1 MTTTRAE
8 TEAELEKSAKIDQVV
23 RAVRS
28 ALPAEQA
35 EGAQQLVRR
44 LFSTVTID
52 DVLSTAEEDLVGAAL
67 SLWRFAER
75 RGPGE
80 SKVRVF
86 NPSSSEE
93 GWAAKHTVVEIVNDD
108 MPFLVSSISAEI
120 HRRGLDLHLV
130 LHPVLGVRR
139 GAGGER
145 LEVTAP
151 DATGVLRES
160 LMHLE
165 IDQETSRARLEE
177 LAGAFTGVLEDV
189 GRVVGDWGAMRERVH
204 EVLAELE
211 TDAPP
216 LPEDELDEGRAFLDW
231 MAEDHFTFL
240 GYREYALVDEGGDTY
255 LRLRPESG
263 LGLLRQVREDSQRRS
278 ETPLAPAIADFL
290 RRRELL
296 IVTKTH
302 ARSPVHRPVAMDYI
316 AVRRFDEDGRV
327 VGERRFL
334 GLFSSAAYHKSVLS
348 IPLLR
353 QKVSR
358 IVERVGFHPRSH
370 DARTLRHL
378 LETFPRDELFQIS
391 DDDLYDISLG
401 ILRLQERQRVT
412 LFVRR
417 DPFERFVSA
426 LVYVPRDRHNT
437 ELRLKMEEILAE
449 AFGGTTTAFSTQLG
463 DQPLARAHFI
473 FQTDPGEIPPYDV
486 RQLEERLAHE
496 TRTWADRLRR
506 TLVEAHGE
514 EKGLAVLRR
523 YEDAFPGGYRE
534 ALDADDALLD
544 IECAEVVIET
554 GELNTRLDR
563 ARQTA
568 GDQVRFRVFHPEPVR
583 PLSDLLPMLED
594 MGLKVVWEVPYEV
607 RPRGVGKTVWI
618 RDFLLAADDATEI
631 DLAGSETQF
640 RQAFARVW
648 SGDLESDGFNRL
660 VVSAGL
666 DWREV
671 TVLRAYGRY
680 LRQVGIAFS
689 QEYMAAT
696 LDRSPLTAKLLIELF
711 RVRFDPAHVGRETDV
726 EELQARVKASL
737 ASVTNLDEDR
747 ILRRFFN
754 LVRATV
760 RTNFFQ
766 AGADGEPKPYLSF
779 KLDGRRVRQLPAP
792 KPRFEVWVYSPR
804 VEAVHLRGGRV
815 ARGGIRWSD
824 RRQDFRTEI
833 LGLIK
838 AQMVK
843 NAVIV
848 PVGAKGGFI
857 VKRSPQGLSREEWL
871 AEGVECYRTMIRGLL
886 DVTDNLVAGEL
897 VPPVDV
903 VRHDRRPDPYLVV
916 AADKGTATFSD
927 VANGLSAE
935 YGFWLADAF
944 ASGGSAGY
952 DHKAMGITARGAW
965 ESVKRHFR
973 ELGKDTQSEDF
984 TVVGVGDMGGDVFG
998 NGMLLSEHIR
1008 LVGAFNHVHVFV
1020 DPDPDPAVSFAERR
1034 RLFDTPR
1041 STWADYDAAKLSAGG
1056 AVYER
1061 SAKSVTIG
1069 PEAQER
1075 FGLNKTHVT
1084 PDELIQA
1091 LLRAPADLL
1100 WFGGI
1105 GTFVKASTE
1114 SHGDAGDRVNDDVR
1128 VDASELTARVI
1139 GEGANL
1145 GLTQRA
1151 RVEFAQRGGKI
1162 NTDAIDNSAGVDTSD
1177 HEVNIKILFGEVM
1190 ARGEMTL
1197 AERDALLA
1205 GMTDEVAELVL
1216 RDNYL
1221 QTQAI
1226 SVAESS
1232 GVALLDQQARLMRN
1246 LERAGKLVRS
1256 LEHLPGDEE
1265 VAERQAA
1272 GRGLTRPEIAVLLA
1286 YAKIALYQEILRS
1299 DLPDDPELEN
1309 DLLLYF
1315 PEPLREGFRDAVAG
1329 HRLRREIIATHVTNS
1344 TVNRVGA
1351 TFVTRLAEET
1361 GAGATEIARAYTIVR
1376 DAFDL
1381 RRVWGEIEALDN
1393 RVPAGLQV
1401 EMIQE
1406 VARLVDRST
1415 LWLLRHARQRLDVKQ
1430 RVAEFGRGA
1439 FEVLAALEEI
1449 LSPAEREVLDRRMH
1463 SFEER
1468 GVPGALAR
1476 FAASVDLLGAVLD
1489 IVTLSEGRRFGI
1501 PEVARVYFQ
1510 VGSRFRLDWLRAGA
1524 AEVADQDPW
1533 HKAAAE
1539 ALAADLM
1546 AHQGEIA
1553 RSVLADAGEG
1563 QSADDA
1569 TRAWL
1574 EARRTLVEPVDR
1586 LIEELAAAAAVDL
1599 AMLTVAN
1606 HHLRLLAEEG

>member
-23 RAVRS
+23 RAVRE
-28 ALPAEQA
+28 ALPADQA
-35 EGAQQLVRR
+35 EGAQRLVRR
-44 LFSTVTID
+44 LFSTVTLD
-52 DVLSTAEEDLVGAAL
+52 DVLSTAEEDLAGAAL

-75 RGPGE
+75 REPGE
-80 SKVRVF
+80 AKVRVF
-86 NPSSSEE
+86 NPSSADE
-93 GWAAKHTVVEIVNDD
+93 GWAARHTVVEIVNDD

-130 LHPVLGVRR
+130 LHPVVGVRR
-139 GAGGER
+139 DAGGRR
-145 LEVTAP
+145 LEVTGP
-151 DATGVLRES
+151 DEPETLRES
-160 LMHLE
+160 LMHVE
-165 IDQETSRARLEE
+165 IDQETAEERLEE
-177 LAGAFTGVLEDV
+177 LADALREVLDDV
-189 GRVVGDWGAMRERVH
+189 RRVVDDWAPMRQHVLD
-204 EVLAELE
+204 VLAEIE
-211 TDAPP
+211 SDPPP
-216 LPEDELDEGRAFLDW
+216 LPPDELAEGRAFLEW
-231 MAEDHFTFL
+231 LVSDHFTFL
-240 GYREYALVDEGGDTY
+240 GYREYALADDAGGTF
-255 LRLRPESG
+255 LRLEPGSG
-263 LGLLRQVREDSQRRS
+263 LGLLRRVRADSEARS
-278 ETPLAPAIADFL
+278 ATPLAAHIADFL

-296 IVTKTH
+296 IVSKTH

-316 AVRRFDEDGRV
+316 AVRRFDAGGRV

-353 QKVSR
+353 EKVGR
-358 IVERVGFHPRSH
+358 IVTRVGFHPRSH
-370 DARTLRHL
+370 DSRTLRHL

-391 DDDLYDISLG
+391 DDDLYEVSLG

-417 DPFERFVSA
+417 DPFERFVSV

-437 ELRLKMEEILAE
+437 ELRLKMEEILAG

-473 FQTDPGEIPPYDV
+473 FQTEPGKIPAYDV
-486 RQLEERLAHE
+486 RELEERIAHE

-534 ALDADDALLD
+534 ALEAEDALLD
-544 IECAEVVIET
+544 VECIEAVLER
-554 GELNTRLDR
+554 GELTTRLDR
-563 ARQTA
+563 SRQTA

-607 RPRGVGKTVWI
+607 RPRGAGGSVWI

-631 DLAGSETQF
+631 DLAGSESQF

-648 SGDLESDGFNRL
+648 SGELESDGFNRL
-660 VVSAGL
+660 VVTAGL

-711 RVRFDPAHVGRETDV
+711 RLRFDPANVGRETDV
-726 EELQARVKASL
+726 ENLQARVKASL

-766 AGADGEPKPYLSF
+766 HGADGEPKPYLSF
-779 KLDGRRVRQLPAP
+779 KLDGRKVRQLPAP
-792 KPRFEVWVYSPR
+792 KPRFEIWVYSPR

-833 LGLIK
+833 LGLMK

-857 VKRSPQGLSREEWL
+857 VKRPPRGLSREEWL
-871 AEGVECYRTMIRGLL
+871 AEGVECYRTMIRGML
-886 DVTDNLVAGEL
+886 DLTDNLAGGEL
-897 VPPVDV
+897 VPPPDV
-903 VRHDRRPDPYLVV
+903 VRHDRQADPYLVV

-927 VANGLSAE
+927 VANALSAE

-973 ELGKDTQSEDF
+973 ELGTDVQGEDF
-984 TVVGVGDMGGDVFG
+984 TVVGVGDMAGDVFG
-998 NGMLLSEHIR
+998 NGMLLSAHIR
-1008 LVGAFNHVHVFV
+1008 LVGAFNHLHVFV
-1020 DPDPDPAVSFAERR
+1020 DPDPDPVHSFAERR

-1041 STWADYDAAKLSAGG
+1041 STWADYDAARLSTGG

-1061 SAKSVTIG
+1061 TAKSVTVS

-1075 FGLNKTHVT
+1075 FGLAKANVT

-1091 LLRAPADLL
+1091 MLRAPVDLL

-1105 GTFVKASTE
+1105 GTFVKASSE
-1114 SHGDAGDRVNDDVR
+1114 SHGDVGDRVNDDVR
-1128 VDASELTARVI
+1128 VDAAQVRARVV

-1151 RVEFAQRGGKI
+1151 RVELAQQGGKI

-1190 ARGEMTL
+1190 ARDAMTL

-1205 GMTDEVAELVL
+1205 AMTDEVAELVL

-1226 SVAESS
+1226 SLADAQ

-1246 LERAGKLVRS
+1246 LERAGRLQRA
-1256 LEHLPGDEE
+1256 LEYLPDDEE
-1265 VAERQAA
+1265 VAARQAA

-1315 PEPLREGFRDAVAG
+1315 PAPLRERFGEAIAG

-1351 TFVTRLAEET
+1351 TFVTRLEEET
-1361 GAGATEIARAYTIVR
+1361 GARATEVARAYTIVR
-1376 DAFDL
+1376 DAFEL
-1381 RRVWGEIEALDN
+1381 RRVWSEIEALDT
-1393 RVPAGLQV
+1393 RVPAELQID
-1401 EMIQE
+1401 MTGE
-1406 VARLVDRST
+1406 VGRLVDRST
-1415 LWLLRHARQRLDVKQ
+1415 LWLLRHARGRLDVSQ
-1430 RVAEFGRGA
+1430 RVAEFGHGA
-1439 FEVLAALEEI
+1439 SEVLAALEEI
-1449 LSPAEREVLDRRMH
+1449 LSPAERGVLDGRIAAY
-1463 SFEER
+1463 EER

-1476 FAASVDLLGAVLD
+1476 FVASVDVLGAVLD

-1501 PEVARVYFQ
+1501 PEVARVYFRL
-1510 VGSRFRLDWLRAGA
+1510 GSRFRLDWLRAAA

-1539 ALAADLM
+1539 ALAADLR

-1553 RSVLADAGEG
+1553 RNVLACAAEG
-1563 QSADDA
+1563 QSPDDA
-1569 TRAWL
+1569 TQAWIG
-1574 EARRTLVEPVDR
+1574 ERQALVEPIDR
-1586 LIEELAAAAAVDL
+1586 LLAELAAAAAVDL